1 MAAIEGNDE
10 EGGDFGAEA
19 QRRASVLRPLVQAY
33 LSRAG
38 SLESGIGDAVWE
50 LGVSR
55 TTVWRWIRRLA
66 AEGGR
71 TSALVPRKRGRRN
84 GSVMVPGDVEGI
96 IEEHLTRYY
105 LRRERPSLARVVTEI
120 RSACLER
127 GLQPPTRRTVQRRL
141 DAMDAREVM
150 KAREGAKA
158 ARQRFAPVTGRN
170 RSERPLDVVQIDH
183 TPADIILVDSFE
195 RKPVG
200 RPWVTLAIDIATRM
214 VTGYHVS
221 FDAPSRLSVA
231 LCLTRA
237 VAPKAEFLADLECN
251 APWPAQ
257 GRPVSIHVDNGRD
270 FRSEAFQSA
279 CAEWGI
285 NLVYR
290 PPGSPYFGGHVER
303 LIGTMMGAVHLLPGT
318 TQSSVAAKGGYDA
331 EAMAAMT
338 LGEFD
343 RWFALEI
350 CRYNNSI
357 HSSLGCTPVA
367 KWDALAGEMSGD
379 IPFDMEAFRVSFLP
393 SEQRQVRRDGIH
405 LFELRYWSDALA
417 GYVGRRD
424 GKVVVRYDPRDL
436 STVWV
441 ELDGGRCVEARYRN
455 LEIPPVSLWEYR
467 EAMQKARAMGKV
479 GTNELVLAE
488 LIRQQRQIEGES
500 RALTKAERRSRERNS
515 ALKDLA
521 DDDRASEGLRPVDT
535 GDTSRPMF
543 KVERW

>member
-1 MAAIEGNDE
+1 MEGNDE

-195 RKPVG
+195 RKPIG

-257 GRPVSIHVDNGRD
+257 GKPVSIHVDNGRD
-270 FRSEAFQSA
+270 FRSQAFQSA

-290 PPGSPYFGGHVER
+290 PPGSPHFGGHVER

-405 LFELRYWSDALA
+405 LFDLRYWSDALA
-417 GYVGRRD
+417 GYVGRRG

-441 ELDGGRCVEARYRN
+441 ELDGGRCIEARYRN

-500 RALTKAERRSRERNS
+500 RALTKAERRSRESNS
-515 ALKDLA
+515 SMRGLA
-521 DDDRASEGLRPVDT
+521 AEDRASEGLRPVDT

>member
-1 MAAIEGNDE
+1 MEGNDE

-33 LSRAG
+33 LSRTG

-195 RKPVG
+195 RKPIG

-251 APWPAQ
+251 VPWPAQ
-257 GRPVSIHVDNGRD
+257 GKPVSIHVDNGRD
-270 FRSEAFQSA
+270 FRSQAFQSA

-290 PPGSPYFGGHVER
+290 PPGSPHFGGHVER

-338 LGEFD
+338 LREFD

-405 LFELRYWSDALA
+405 LFDLRYWSDALA

-500 RALTKAERRSRERNS
+500 RALTKAERRSRESNS
-515 ALKDLA
+515 SMKGLA
-521 DDDRASEGLRPVDT
+521 ADDRASEGLRPVDT

>member
-1 MAAIEGNDE
+1 MAAIEVNDE

-195 RKPVG
+195 RKPIG

-237 VAPKAEFLADLECN
+237 VAPKAEFLADLESN

-257 GRPVSIHVDNGRD
+257 GKPVSIHVDNGRD
-270 FRSEAFQSA
+270 FRSQAFQSA

-290 PPGSPYFGGHVER
+290 PPGSPHFGGHVER

-405 LFELRYWSDALA
+405 LFDLRYWSDALA
-417 GYVGRRD
+417 GYVGRRG

-500 RALTKAERRSRERNS
+500 RALTKAERRSRESNS
-515 ALKDLA
+515 SMRGLA
-521 DDDRASEGLRPVDT
+521 AEDRASEGLRPVDT

>member
-71 TSALVPRKRGRRN
+71 TSALLPRKRGRRN
-84 GSVMVPGDVEGI
+84 GSVMLPGDVEGI

-195 RKPVG
+195 RKPIG

-257 GRPVSIHVDNGRD
+257 GKPVSIHVDNGRD
-270 FRSEAFQSA
+270 FRSQAFQSA

-290 PPGSPYFGGHVER
+290 PPGSPHFGGHVER

-367 KWDALAGEMSGD
+367 KWDALAGEMSGA

-405 LFELRYWSDALA
+405 LFDLRYWSDALA
-417 GYVGRRD
+417 GYVGRR
-424 GKVVVRYDPRDL
+424 GRKVVVRYDPRDL

-500 RALTKAERRSRERNS
+500 RALTKAERRSRESNS
-515 ALKDLA
+515 SMRGLA
-521 DDDRASEGLRPVDT
+521 AEDRASEGLRPVDT

>member
-1 MAAIEGNDE
+1 MAAIEVNDE

-170 RSERPLDVVQIDH
+170 RSERPLDVVEIDH

-195 RKPVG
+195 RKPIG

-257 GRPVSIHVDNGRD
+257 GKPVSIHVDNGRD
-270 FRSEAFQSA
+270 FRSQAFQSA

-290 PPGSPYFGGHVER
+290 PPGSPHFGGHVER
-303 LIGTMMGAVHLLPGT
+303 LIGTMMGAVPLEYQSDHLLQPDVGIKAKPDVAMPDIAHRHADPQFTTARLRPGG
-318 TQSSVAAKGGYDA
+318 VD
-331 EAMAAMT
+331 
-338 LGEFD
+338 
-343 RWFALEI
+343 
-350 CRYNNSI
+350 
-357 HSSLGCTPVA
+357 HSRSDHT
-367 KWDALAGEMSGD
+367 E
-379 IPFDMEAFRVSFLP
+379 
-393 SEQRQVRRDGIH
+393 
-405 LFELRYWSDALA
+405 FELADAALHPQQ
-417 GYVGRRD
+417 
-424 GKVVVRYDPRDL
+424 KPVVR
-436 STVWV
+436 
-441 ELDGGRCVEARYRN
+441 
-455 LEIPPVSLWEYR
+455 
-467 EAMQKARAMGKV
+467 
-479 GTNELVLAE
+479 
-488 LIRQQRQIEGES
+488 
-500 RALTKAERRSRERNS
+500 S
-515 ALKDLA
+515 A
-521 DDDRASEGLRPVDT
+521 GIVDT
-535 GDTSRPMF
+535 
-543 KVERW
+543 VEIYYARFDQATKFEQVMPVPAVAGQPRGVETQHRANLACA

>member
-1 MAAIEGNDE
+1 MAAIEGHDE
-10 EGGDFGAEA
+10 EGGDVGAEA
-19 QRRASVLRPLVQAY
+19 LRRASVLRPLVQAY
-33 LSRAG
+33 LNRTG
-38 SLESGIGDAVWE
+38 SLEGGIRDAVWE
-50 LGVSR
+50 LGVSK

-66 AEGGR
+66 EEDGR
-71 TSALVPRKRGRRN
+71 TSALVPRKRGRPT
-84 GSVMVPGDVEGI
+84 GSVMVPGDVDGI
-96 IEEHLTRYY
+96 IEDHLTRYY

-158 ARQRFAPVTGRN
+158 ARQKFAPVTGRN
-170 RSERPLDVVQIDH
+170 RSDRPLDVVQIDH

-195 RKPVG
+195 RKPIG

-221 FDAPSRLSVA
+221 FEAPSRLSVA

-237 VAPKAEFLADLECN
+237 VAPKAQFLADLEC
-251 APWPAQ
+251 AVPWPAQ
-257 GRPVSIHVDNGRD
+257 GKPHSIHVDNGRD
-270 FRSEAFQSA
+270 FRSLAFQSA

-290 PPGSPYFGGHVER
+290 PPGSPHFGGHVER

-318 TQSSVAAKGGYDA
+318 TQSSVVAKGGYDA
-331 EAMAAMT
+331 EGMAAMT

-357 HSSLGCTPVA
+357 HSSLGCSPVA
-367 KWDALAGEMSGD
+367 KWEALAEEMSGD
-379 IPFDMEAFRVSFLP
+379 IPFDMDAFRVSFLP

-405 LFELRYWSDALA
+405 LFDLRYWSDALA

-436 STVWV
+436 SSVWI

-515 ALKDLA
+515 SLKGSVA
-521 DDDRASEGLRPVDT
+521 DDQASEGLRPVDT